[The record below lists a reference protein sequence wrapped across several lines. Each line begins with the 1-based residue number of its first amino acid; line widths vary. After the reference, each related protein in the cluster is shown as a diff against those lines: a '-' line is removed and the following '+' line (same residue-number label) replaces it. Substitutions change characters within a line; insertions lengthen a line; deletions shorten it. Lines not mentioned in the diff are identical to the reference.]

1 MAQMQSAAPARK
13 VLAGG
18 VAGAITTIIVWA
30 VQAAHGPQITGE
42 VSAAIT
48 TVLSFIV
55 AYLVPPAASDQVQ
68 P

>member
-1 MAQMQSAAPARK
+1 
-13 VLAGG
+13 
-18 VAGAITTIIVWA
+18 VWA